1 MSALLGTIYVG
12 ELRTEKEKKVGRW
25 HHTSQILVV
34 AMYFSWSM
42 KWIGEDTEKQ
52 EEQGKSYR
60 SSTIHYT
67 IDMIIFEEMPKLW
80 LIKLYYQKY
89 RL

>member
-1 MSALLGTIYVG
+1 
-12 ELRTEKEKKVGRW
+12 
-25 HHTSQILVV
+25 
-34 AMYFSWSM
+34 M
-42 KWIGEDTEKQ
+42 KWLGEDTEKE
-52 EEQGKSYR
+52 EEQGKSNW

-67 IDMIIFEEMPKLW
+67 IDMIIFEEIPKLW